1 MSQYANEGVVST
13 VSAKDWYDNKKGR
26 NIVLYSF
33 QLQGS
38 NRWFRTGEDELP
50 FREGDYVRFTN
61 DAKANVAVSSIEVG
75 NAPAGASTSA
85 PAGQGGNRPARNAG
99 GSRAPA
105 NRTSGQ
111 SKDGYWTEREQR
123 DLEKDKR
130 YLEQDIPRMC
140 FTTAQDRAVNL
151 VTAALEFDCLSFGNM
166 AKGAKLDALL
176 DYVDLVTDRFVKQT
190 MQSPQHVAALLEER
204 PQAQESEGPEGYDYD
219 EG

>member
-50 FREGDYVRFTN
+50 FSEGDYIRFTN

-75 NAPAGASTSA
+75 NAPSGGAQPATSQA
-85 PAGQGGNRPARNAG
+85 PARTPARQSSG
-99 GSRAPA
+99 GGRTQKGGGQ
-105 NRTSGQ
+105 NRE
-111 SKDGYWTEREQR
+111 GYWADKEAR

-166 AKGAKLDALL
+166 AKGQKLDALL
-176 DYVDLVTDRFVKQT
+176 VFVDKVTDRFVKQT

-204 PQAQESEGPEGYDYD
+204 PQAEESEGPEGYDYD
-219 EG
+219 E